1 MRALALGLAMGGL
14 LLGGC
19 SGGADPG
26 SGREAFFRIPGAQY
40 IPGPID
46 VAPHDE
52 QPQVLNLNVT
62 TNELFPGVSNKTISG
77 TVGAQSTTVGDQ
89 STAVLIGVQ
98 GDVGHWVVPVQ
109 DIADPSNL
117 AAGFTFSFSGTFGTQ
132 TPPSLRT
139 DAGTLNLAFRATTRD
154 GKVGPAQLQPMLML
168 EPLVQGDLVISLD
181 WDTQS
186 DLDLHVQLPSD
197 GVDGGSVNEI
207 WSRKPSGLLPKAGT
221 VSTVEDGKQAGY
233 LDADSNSM
241 CVIDGRRAEN
251 VIFPTTA
258 PPGQYVV
265 RVDTFS
271 LCSEVTARWRLRV
284 FANGGADPVFTV
296 FGQSTDIDTR
306 FPHGQG
312 QGVQALVFNK

>member
-26 SGREAFFRIPGAQY
+26 SGREAFFKIQGAQY

-46 VAPHDE
+46 VDPHDD
-52 QPQVLNLNVT
+52 QPSVLNLNVT
-62 TNELFPGVSNKTISG
+62 TNELFPGVSNKSISG
-77 TVGAQSTTVGDQ
+77 TVGAK
-89 STAVLIGVQ
+89 STAVLVGVQ

-117 AAGFTFSFSGTFGTQ
+117 CAGFTFSFSGSFGSQ
-132 TPPSLRT
+132 TPSSLRT
-139 DAGTLNLAFRATTRD
+139 DAGILNLAFRATTRD
-154 GKVGPAQLQPMLML
+154 GKVGPSQLQPMLML
-168 EPLVQGDLVISLD
+168 EPRIQGALVISLD

-197 GVDGGSVNEI
+197 GVDGGAANEI
-207 WSRKPSGLLPKAGT
+207 WSRKPSGLVPTAGT
-221 VSTVEDGKQAGY
+221 IPTVEDGKQAGY

-284 FANGGADPVFTV
+284 FANDGVDPVFTV